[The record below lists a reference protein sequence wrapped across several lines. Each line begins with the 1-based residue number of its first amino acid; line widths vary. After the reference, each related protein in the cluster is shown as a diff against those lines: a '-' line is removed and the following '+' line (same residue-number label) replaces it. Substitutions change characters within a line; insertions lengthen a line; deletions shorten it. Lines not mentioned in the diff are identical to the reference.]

1 MMIHDE
7 RTRPEPA
14 TRIVDLGGVRLH
26 LLDWGGN
33 GDAVLFLPGMGQS
46 AHLFRLLAP
55 GLGDGF
61 RAVALTPRA
70 HGESDAPEDGYTL
83 DAFAADAAGAMD
95 ALGVARAAVVAHS
108 LGGAVATRLAAD
120 FPERVS
126 AIVYLDSV
134 TDYRGIGHIQYRNPA
149 RPPSPAPGADDAAE
163 REWHRRH
170 VYGTW
175 DEAVEADWRA
185 RPAHAAERAHRREL
199 LAALVDSAVHSR
211 EPFPAL
217 RCPALALMAAESVD
231 TQFPWLAADDPRREA
246 AEAFLRTTRGP
257 WRRKSLERFLREA
270 PRGRA
275 GEVPGNHFFFLTARE
290 RTAAEIRRFL
300 LSTRSDRDR

>member
-1 MMIHDE
+1 MAIPSSSFPGWGRA
-7 RTRPEPA
+7 RTSSACWPLSWRTGSA
-14 TRIVDLGGVRLH
+14 RSRL
-26 LLDWGGN
+26 
-33 GDAVLFLPGMGQS
+33 S
-46 AHLFRLLAP
+46 
-55 GLGDGF
+55 
-61 RAVALTPRA
+61 PRG

-83 DAFAADAAGAMD
+83 ATFAADVAGAMD
-95 ALGVARAAVVAHS
+95 ALGIARAAVVAHS

-126 AIVYLDSV
+126 AVVYLDSV

-149 RPPSPAPGADDAAE
+149 RPPSLPPGVDDAAE

-175 DEAVEADWRA
+175 NDAVEADWRA
-185 RPAHAAERAHRREL
+185 RPADPAARAHRREL
-199 LAALVDSAVHSR
+199 LAELLDNAVHSR
-211 EPFPAL
+211 EPYPEL
-217 RCPALALMAAESVD
+217 RCPALALMADESVA

-246 AEAFLRTTRGP
+246 AEAFLQTTRGP

-275 GEVPGNHFFFLTARE
+275 AEIPGNHYFFLTAPQ